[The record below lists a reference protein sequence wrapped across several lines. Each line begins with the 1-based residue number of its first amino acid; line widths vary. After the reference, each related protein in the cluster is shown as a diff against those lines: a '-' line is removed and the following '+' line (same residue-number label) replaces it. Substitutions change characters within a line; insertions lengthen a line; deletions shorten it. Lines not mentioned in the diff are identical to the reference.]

1 MGFGPAFGALSTG
14 AGLVTTTALTGAAV
28 GTAEKV
34 IKGGKRKKKRAKAVG

>member
-28 GTAEKV
+28 SQADRILRAK
-34 IKGGKRKKKRAKAVG
+34 KARARKKAIA

>member
-28 GTAEKV
+28 SQADR
-34 IKGGKRKKKRAKAVG
+34 ILRAKKARARRKAVA

>member
-28 GTAEKV
+28 SQADR
-34 IKGGKRKKKRAKAVG
+34 ILRAKKARARRKAIA